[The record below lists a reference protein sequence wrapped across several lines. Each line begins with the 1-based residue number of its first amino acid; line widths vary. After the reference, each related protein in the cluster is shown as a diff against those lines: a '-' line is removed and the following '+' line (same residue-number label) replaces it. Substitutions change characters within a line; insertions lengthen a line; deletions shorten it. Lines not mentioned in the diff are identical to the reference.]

1 MQKMMKE
8 FLHKAI
14 RFTSR
19 LLNWIFNRFGIV
31 ISKPDFVHGSPAF
44 SGALVFSRRLFQTKM
59 HLDQVKDVDGDI
71 VEGGIHWGY
80 GLLIELLL
88 SNKKVHAFDSF
99 SGHSKATVFD
109 RDSKAWKPLDS
120 AFEVGLEDVKKTLD
134 YGSTLSIEDVEA
146 RVAFYDGW
154 VQDTMPQWS
163 KTMASQGKYIAYV
176 HADMDIYEPIKVILT
191 QTYPLLSKGAIVVV
205 GVIDNPELMGK
216 TKAFKEFLSE
226 IDESEIEIKTR
237 IMIGTGGG
245 EQTQTYFVKN

>member
-1 MQKMMKE
+1 MMKE
-8 FLHKAI
+8 FLFRSI
-14 RFTSR
+14 RSTSR
-19 LLNWIFNRFGIV
+19 LLNWILNPFCIV
-31 ISKPDFVHGSPAF
+31 ISKPDVVHGSPAF

-59 HLDQVKDVDGDI
+59 YLDQVKDVDGDI

-99 SGHSKATVFD
+99 SGHSKATAHD
-109 RDSKAWKPLDS
+109 RKSKNWLPLDS
-120 AFEVGLEDVKKTLD
+120 AFKVSKEDVKKTLN
-134 YGSTLSIEDVEA
+134 YGTTLSIEDVKS

-154 VQDTMPQWS
+154 VQDTMPKW
-163 KTMASQGKYIAYV
+163 KKDMVAEGKKIAYV

-191 QTYPLLSKGAIVVV
+191 QTFPLLSKGAIVVV

-216 TKAFKEFLSE
+216 TRAFKEFLTE
-226 IDESEIEIKTR
+226 INESEIEIKTQ
-237 IMIGTGGG
+237 IIIGTRGG